1 MLQGSLIGSIF
12 MKNNNNL
19 KISIMNYSKYQSN
32 EWVNVQIEMEEDENS
47 GSIMDEFKINKNINK

>member
-1 MLQGSLIGSIF
+1 

-47 GSIMDEFKINKNINK
+47 GSIMDEFKIN

>member
-19 KISIMNYSKYQSN
+19 KINIMNYDKYQSN